1 MFRSDERVLE
11 PLHEALMKQLT
22 KDHSE
27 IRLSAFQ
34 VIIEIFERSHKFRC
48 LVIDSLQDV
57 LMQTLETEPCRA
69 LPPPKEA
76 KNKLKALALSTIH
89 GWVGKYGDSYRYD
102 LTLAFLGVDYQ
113 KFLLF

>member
-1 MFRSDERVLE
+1 MIFALRSDESLLQ
-11 PLHEALMKQLT
+11 PLYETLMKQLE

-48 LVIDSLQDV
+48 LIVDSLQDM
-57 LMQTLETEPCRA
+57 LMQTLETEPSRS

-89 GWVGKYGDSYRYD
+89 DWVGKYGNAY
-102 LTLAFLGVDYQ
+102 
-113 KFLLF
+113 K

>member
-34 VIIEIFERSHKFRC
+34 VIKEIFERSHKFRC

-57 LMQTLETEPCRA
+57 LMQTLETEPSRA

-76 KNKLKALALSTIH
+76 KNKLKTQALSTIH
-89 GWVGKYGDSYRYD
+89 EWVGKYGDTYR
-102 LTLAFLGVDYQ
+102 
-113 KFLLF
+113 

>member
-1 MFRSDERVLE
+1 MTLRSDESLLQ
-11 PLHEALMKQLT
+11 PLHETLMKQLE

-48 LVIDSLQDV
+48 LIVDSLQDM
-57 LMQTLETEPCRA
+57 LMQTLETEPSRA

-76 KNKLKALALSTIH
+76 KNKLKALALSKIH
-89 GWVGKYGDSYRYD
+89 DWVGKYGNAY
-102 LTLAFLGVDYQ
+102 
-113 KFLLF
+113 K

>member
-1 MFRSDERVLE
+1 MIFALRSDESLLQ
-11 PLHEALMKQLT
+11 PLHETLMKQLE

-27 IRLSAFQ
+27 IRLSVFQ

-48 LVIDSLQDV
+48 LIVDSLQDM
-57 LMQTLETEPCRA
+57 LMQTLETEPSRS

-89 GWVGKYGDSYRYD
+89 DWVGKYGNAY
-102 LTLAFLGVDYQ
+102 
-113 KFLLF
+113 K